1 VRLQNVAREPVNPPE
16 PATMKTILS
25 AVLAGLLLY
34 TLPWGWSALAGIVA
48 GLWSLRGGWLS
59 GGLAVAVAWAG
70 FVVWN
75 YIAAPA
81 EVDNLMVVAG
91 AFTGVPGWLLP
102 VASIGFGF
110 ALGAAGGFLGSSLS
124 SLLVRPRV
132 RRPATRVDG

>member
-1 VRLQNVAREPVNPPE
+1 
-16 PATMKTILS
+16 MKTILT

-34 TLPWGWSALAGIVA
+34 ALPWGWSALAGIVA

-59 GGLAVAVAWAG
+59 GGLAVAVAWAA

-75 YIAAPA
+75 HIAAPA
-81 EVDNLMVVAG
+81 EVQNLMVVAG

-102 VASIGFGF
+102 VASIAFGF

-124 SLLVRPRV
+124 SLLVRPRT
-132 RRPATRVDG
+132 RRQATSSEG